1 MEIVEMER
9 SKYSKIYPIMTL
21 CVIGILIFMFFYSK
35 ETQALSVVIFVIG
48 IIIVVITGLNDDKKR
63 KEADKINT
71 TTAIENVKVQFD
83 DKYISHDNRT
93 VIMINSAEET
103 LHLLTRKSL
112 TDDFSIKTFEFSEIF
127 ESAIVKDE
135 TTVTKV
141 SKAGLIG
148 GAMVAGV
155 VGALAANKVVDQQV
169 KNVKL
174 QIIVDDVM
182 NPIQEI
188 TFFNVDIP
196 VNTDNMKYKSALTEV
211 EKWYKRLEV
220 IIKRNE
226 MNSKIS

>member
-1 MEIVEMER
+1 MEKK
-9 SKYSKIYPIMTL
+9 SKKNNILFILSWTLIIFCCWLIYNEPTRTL
-21 CVIGILIFMFFYSK
+21 GISLI
-35 ETQALSVVIFVIG
+35 IIG
-48 IIIVVITGLNDDKKR
+48 IIIVAIAGLNDDKKR
-63 KEADKINT
+63 KEAEKVNT
-71 TTAIENVKVQFD
+71 DTAIENVKVQYD
-83 DKYISHDNRT
+83 DKYISHDNRK

-103 LHLLTRKSL
+103 LHLLTRKDL
-112 TDDFSIKTFEFSEIF
+112 TDDFSIKTFGFSEIF

-135 TTVTKV
+135 NTVTKV

-155 VGALAANKVVDQQV
+155 VGALGANKVADQQV
-169 KNVKL
+169 KNMKL

-188 TFFNVDIP
+188 TFFNGDLP
-196 VNTDNMKYKSALTEV
+196 VNTDNMKYKSAFTEV

-226 MNSKIS
+226 QNSKIG

>member
-1 MEIVEMER
+1 MEKK
-9 SKYSKIYPIMTL
+9 SKKNNILFILSWTLIIFCCWLIYNEPTRTL
-21 CVIGILIFMFFYSK
+21 GISLI
-35 ETQALSVVIFVIG
+35 IIG

-63 KEADKINT
+63 KVVEKNNT
-71 TTAIENVKVQFD
+71 STAIENVKLKYD
-83 DKYISHDNRT
+83 DIYTSYDNKNA
-93 VIMINSAEET
+93 ILINTTEES

-112 TDDFSIKTFEFSEIF
+112 TDSFNVKTFRFSEIF

-148 GAMVAGV
+148 GAMIAGV
-155 VGALAANKVVDQQV
+155 VGALGANKVADQQV
-169 KNVKL
+169 KNMKL
-174 QIIVDDVM
+174 QIIVDDVL

-188 TFFNVDIP
+188 TFFNVDLP
-196 VNTDNMKYKSALTEV
+196 VNTDNMKYKSAFTEV

-226 MNSKIS
+226 QNSKIG